1 MNAGAFTHRITF
13 ISSVRIQSP
22 SGACL
27 LYTSDAA
34 FHTRAFLKTL
44 RPTFNKD
51 GLQAQEVVDP
61 SSLVFVVRD
70 DRRLTACRWLRWRAD
85 IYSIVLLKPLPDRT
99 VEVTAR
105 YVDE

>member
-13 ISSVRIQSP
+13 ISSVRKQSA
-22 SGACL
+22 SGAVCDERQD
-27 LYTSDAA
+27 S

-44 RPTFNKD
+44 RPTFNKN

-70 DRRLTACRWLRWRAD
+70 DRRIFSCRWLRWRGD
-85 IYSIVLLKPLPDRT
+85 IYSIALLQPLPDRT
-99 VEVTAR
+99 VEVTSR
-105 YVDE
+105 YVAE

>member
-13 ISSVRIQSP
+13 ISSVRKQSA
-22 SGACL
+22 SGAVRDERQD
-27 LYTSDAA
+27 S

-44 RPTFNKD
+44 RPTFNKN

-70 DRRLTACRWLRWRAD
+70 DRRIFSCRWLRWRGD

-99 VEVTAR
+99 VEVTSQ

>member
-22 SGACL
+22 SGAVR
-27 LYTSDAA
+27 DERQEA

-51 GLQAQEVVDP
+51 GLQAQ
-61 SSLVFVVRD
+61 
-70 DRRLTACRWLRWRAD
+70 
-85 IYSIVLLKPLPDRT
+85 
-99 VEVTAR
+99 
-105 YVDE
+105 